1 MTTAK
6 EILVK
11 LNKLKTANDEYL
23 STTYDMTEEQE
34 DALLE
39 KINKL
44 EDEAVAMVVEFVGD
58 KIDEKTIRKLVVF
71 YSDKLIEILKKAQSK
86 RGY

>member
-11 LNKLKTANDEYL
+11 LNELKTANDEYF
-23 STTYDMTEEQE
+23 TYDMTEEQE

-44 EDEAVAMVVEFVGD
+44 EDEAVAMVVKFVGD
-58 KIDEKTIRKLVVF
+58 KIDEKTVRKMVVF
-71 YSDKLIEILKKAQSK
+71 YSDKLIEILKKA
-86 RGY
+86 

>member
-11 LNKLKTANDEYL
+11 LNELKTANDEYL
-23 STTYDMTEEQE
+23 TYDMTEEQE

-44 EDEAVAMVVEFVGD
+44 EDEAVAMVMEFVGD
-58 KIDEKTIRKLVVF
+58 KIDEKTVRKMVVF
-71 YSDKLIEILKKAQSK
+71 YSDKLIEILKKA
-86 RGY
+86 

>member
-1 MTTAK
+1 MITAK

-11 LNKLKTANDEYL
+11 LNELKTVNDEYL
-23 STTYDMTEEQE
+23 TYDMTEEQE

-58 KIDEKTIRKLVVF
+58 KIDEKTVRKMVVF
-71 YSDKLIEILKKAQSK
+71 YSDKLIEILKKA
-86 RGY
+86 

>member
-11 LNKLKTANDEYL
+11 LDELKTANDEYF
-23 STTYDMTEEQE
+23 TYDMTEEQE

-58 KIDEKTIRKLVVF
+58 KIDEKTVRKLVVF

>member
-11 LNKLKTANDEYL
+11 LNELKTANDEYF
-23 STTYDMTEEQE
+23 TYDMTEEQE

-44 EDEAVAMVVEFVGD
+44 EDEAVAMVMEFVGD
-58 KIDEKTIRKLVVF
+58 KIDEKTVRKMVVF
-71 YSDKLIEILKKAQSK
+71 YSDKLIEILKKA
-86 RGY
+86 